1 MNGAFLKREDFDDL
15 VRAINFQAMEI
26 NEFKEEM
33 KSLSEVDF
41 EHLSPEQIEDLQ
53 HLIND
58 ITNRTEQMTETG
70 YMMSQILQ
78 NAKALLEVENYF

>member
-1 MNGAFLKREDFDDL
+1 MNSALLKREDFDEL
-15 VRAINFQAMEI
+15 VRAINFQAMEL

-33 KSLSEVDF
+33 KLLSEVDF
-41 EHLSPEQIEDLQ
+41 EHLSPEQIEELK
-53 HLIND
+53 HFIND
-58 ITNRTEQMTETG
+58 SANRTEQMTETG